1 MSAQPA
7 RLSAA
12 TAASVAPVTS
22 LPQRRSEETPQH
34 LHSVSATP
42 RKKPSRVVL
51 VSAVLVGVFLGLL
64 GIQLALSIVISSGA
78 YEARALKTEERDL
91 LRVERVLSQ
100 NMDKLSSPQNLAANA
115 AQLGM
120 VENLHPATLRLSDG
134 AILGSLET
142 ATSEVRANN
151 VPNATL
157 SALTPVDAA
166 GLSADQKPAKSQAA
180 ATSAPVRWK
189 GKLPA
194 PATH

>member
-1 MSAQPA
+1 MSAQPV
-7 RLSAA
+7 RLP
-12 TAASVAPVTS
+12 VAP
-22 LPQRRSEETPQH
+22 LPDRIREESPQH
-34 LHSVSATP
+34 LRSVIAEP
-42 RKKPSRVVL
+42 QKKRSRVVV

-64 GIQLALSIVISSGA
+64 GIQLALSIIISSGA
-78 YEARALKTEERDL
+78 YEARALKVEERDL
-91 LRVERVLSQ
+91 MRVERVLSQ

-134 AILGSLET
+134 AILGTLET
-142 ATSEVRANN
+142 ATSEVRENR

-157 SALTPVDAA
+157 ATLAPVDAA
-166 GLSADQKPAKSQAA
+166 GLTADQSAAKSQTPT
-180 ATSAPVRWK
+180 TSAPVRWK